1 MRVFNF
7 SAGPSTLPLSVLTK
21 AQAELL
27 DYQGTGMSVMEM
39 SHRSPPYQ
47 DLAEASEARLR
58 RLLGIPDDYRVLFL
72 QGGATAQFAA
82 VPLNLVGAEATVAYL
97 DTGIWSQKAIEE
109 AERFVG
115 RVCIAGSSR
124 ETGYRGLPEVS
135 ALNLP
140 DSAAYLHYTAN
151 ETIGGVEF
159 KDPPEPGQ
167 RPLIADMSS
176 NLLSRVLDIRR
187 FGLIYAGAQ
196 KNMGPSGVTVV
207 IVRQDLLDQVPSRAP
222 AVLDYGRQSAQ
233 GSMLNTPATYPWYL
247 LGAVLEWLE
256 AAGGVPF
263 MDQESTRKSEF
274 LYAAIDASAL
284 YRNDIEAVARS
295 RMNIP
300 FRLVE
305 PQLESLFLKEARERG
320 LVNLEGHRSVGG
332 LRASLY
338 NAMPYEGVVALV
350 GFMRDFE
357 ARHG

>member
-1 MRVFNF
+1 
-7 SAGPSTLPLSVLTK
+7 
-21 AQAELL
+21 
-27 DYQGTGMSVMEM
+27 
-39 SHRSPPYQ
+39 
-47 DLAEASEARLR
+47 
-58 RLLGIPDDYRVLFL
+58 
-72 QGGATAQFAA
+72 
-82 VPLNLVGAEATVAYL
+82 
-97 DTGIWSQKAIEE
+97 
-109 AERFVG
+109 
-115 RVCIAGSSR
+115 
-124 ETGYRGLPEVS
+124 
-135 ALNLP
+135 
-140 DSAAYLHYTAN
+140 
-151 ETIGGVEF
+151 
-159 KDPPEPGQ
+159 
-167 RPLIADMSS
+167 
-176 NLLSRVLDIRR
+176 
-187 FGLIYAGAQ
+187 
-196 KNMGPSGVTVV
+196 VTVV
-207 IVRQDLLDQVPSRAP
+207 IVQQDLLDQVPSRAP